1 MPEAAELCLP
11 GRGRVRVGVVP
22 TVTEG
27 DRSSVLATQTFTNP
41 LNQMVKH
48 FQTRLLFSTFEV
60 RPWNACE
67 VWLTC
72 AGSAAPLRICS
83 SSCTDSIKTLW
94 IWYSPKH
101 PTSLSLFHKNE
112 PHFSVASL
120 TTNSSEVTGRKKS
133 KFKK

>member
-1 MPEAAELCLP
+1 MPEEAELCLP
-11 GRGRVRVGVVP
+11 GRGRVGVVP

-72 AGSAAPLRICS
+72 AGSAAPAHALIPLKHFGS
-83 SSCTDSIKTLW
+83 GTVQNIQHLYLYSIRM
-94 IWYSPKH
+94 
-101 PTSLSLFHKNE
+101 
-112 PHFSVASL
+112 SL
-120 TTNSSEVTGRKKS
+120 TSVLLH
-133 KFKK
+133 